1 MNEARAHWRRLQ
13 SEVADSAAWTQ
24 DLIDRQATAGLTYQG
39 KPAMLVAEPQ
49 LLTEAE
55 LAEDQAVATA
65 VVAALVAAGRRLLA
79 EPALQDRYTPGWLDG
94 VPDAD
99 LFAIPA
105 GYPEPVVFG
114 RLDGVRT
121 PDGLRVLEFNGGLPG
136 GILPADGS
144 AALLAGTDLAQQFAL
159 EYPFRTATAGE
170 DVIDAMVKT
179 WHDFGGSGLPYTVVA
194 MPTELTAIAAPAIGY
209 LTSLATPRG
218 IEIEVA
224 DPGDLVFSDG
234 RLRRDGRAVDV
245 MVRAFFT
252 PMLSYL
258 GERLD
263 GIKAALRAQSL
274 CMITSLQSGLF
285 GLKSLF
291 AMVTDPTVD
300 LDVAADQV
308 ALAREHLPW
317 TRLVAAGPSTDA
329 GGSTID
335 LLDHVRANRDQL
347 VVKPTEG
354 YGGAG
359 VELGWTH
366 TEQSW
371 REVVDRA
378 AAGGHVVQQRVP
390 IVTEHYTILA
400 EGFPVRGFN
409 GDHNPLLCAGKVAG
423 YYVRLA
429 PEGSGITNVTGG
441 GASVA
446 PTFIL
451 QS

>member
-1 MNEARAHWRRLQ
+1 MNEALAYWRTLQ
-13 SEVADSAAWTQ
+13 AEVADSGKWT
-24 DLIDRQATAGLTYQG
+24 DGILGMEESHGLYYQG

-49 LLTEAE
+49 VLTEAE
-55 LAEDQAVATA
+55 VVEDQAVASA
-65 VVAALVAAGRRLLA
+65 VVAALVASGRALLA
-79 EPALQDRYTPGWLDG
+79 DPSLQNRYTPGWLDG

-99 LFAIPA
+99 LFSIPA
-105 GYPEPVVFG
+105 GYPDPIVFG

-136 GILPADGS
+136 GILPADAS
-144 AALLAGTDLAQQFAL
+144 ASVMAGTDIAERFRQRH
-159 EYPFRTATAGE
+159 PFRIMSAGE
-170 DVIDAMVKT
+170 AVLDAMVKT
-179 WHDFGGSGLPYTVVA
+179 WHDFGGTGLPYTVVA
-194 MPTELTAIAAPAIGY
+194 MPDELKAIATAAIDY
-209 LTSLATPRG
+209 LTGLAGARG

-234 RLRRDGRAVDV
+234 RLRNGGRPVDV
-245 MVRAFFT
+245 LVRAFFT

-258 GERLD
+258 GERLG
-263 GIKAALRAQSL
+263 GIKAALRAESV

-291 AMVTDPTVD
+291 AMATDPALD
-300 LDVAADQV
+300 LDVPAEKL
-308 ALAREHLPW
+308 ALAQAHLPW
-317 TRLVAAGPSTDA
+317 TRIVAEGSTTDP

-335 LLDHVRANRDQL
+335 LRSHILANRDDL
-347 VVKPTEG
+347 VIKPTDG

-366 TEQSW
+366 TAESW
-371 REVVDRA
+371 AAVVDGA
-378 AAGGHVVQQRVP
+378 ADGRHVVQQRVP
-390 IVTEHYTILA
+390 ILA
-400 EGFPVRGFN
+400 EEHTVLEAGFPIRRFN
-409 GDHNPLLCAGKVAG
+409 GDHNPLLCGGRVAG

-429 PEGSGITNVTGG
+429 PETSGITNVTGG

-451 QS
+451 T